1 MFAGADWRVAAGV
14 VYTTLLLIACVTD
27 VRSRRIPNWLV
38 ALLAGAGFV
47 FSMGLEPWWPGLAR
61 AFTGLVV
68 GFSIWIVF
76 HVAGGLGAGDVKLFA
91 AAGAWLGPGG
101 AWRAALVAALVGGV
115 LSLGALV
122 WQRRTREGVERVAM
136 SLSML
141 SFAPLGRAESGE
153 TKSPKAYLPYGVALA
168 CGALLTA
175 WVPGILA
182 NWR

>member
-1 MFAGADWRVAAGV
+1 MFAGAEWRIAAGL
-14 VYTTLLLIACVTD
+14 VYTTLLLVACVTD

-38 ALLAGAGFV
+38 ALLASAGAV
-47 FSMGLEPWWPGLAR
+47 FSVAAEPWWPGLLR
-61 AFTGLVV
+61 AFSGLVV

-76 HVAGGLGAGDVKLFA
+76 HIAGGLGAGDVKLFA

-115 LSLGALV
+115 LSLGALA
-122 WQRRTREGVERVAM
+122 WQRRTRQGVERVAM

-141 SFAPLGRAESGE
+141 SLAPLGRADVEE
-153 TKSPKAYLPYGVALA
+153 TKSRKDYLPYGVALA

-175 WVPGILA
+175 WVPGILES
-182 NWR
+182 WR